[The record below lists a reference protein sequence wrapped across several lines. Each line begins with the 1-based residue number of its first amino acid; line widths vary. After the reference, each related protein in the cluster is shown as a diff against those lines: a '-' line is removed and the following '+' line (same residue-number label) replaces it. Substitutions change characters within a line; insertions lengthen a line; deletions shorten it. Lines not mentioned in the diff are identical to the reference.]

1 MDMLG
6 DAVEVAAAGGT
17 TVDFASLAPNFTNA
31 SIQFEVAWGALGPG
45 SAPNET
51 LATKQSGDTFELAA
65 AALATRGVPS
75 SSTDC
80 PLHYLGSWQLVPGK
94 NPCFTI
100 SSPGRTHYRSLLT
113 FILLQTLIIK
123 LPSRA
128 AYKQPKQRVSNH

>member
-1 MDMLG
+1 MWGPAIFPVGNPQDYAGKTWAGLYSSFYQPRQQLLMDMLG

-17 TVDFASLAPNFTNA
+17 TVDFATLAPSFTNA

-51 LATKQSGDTFELAA
+51 FATKPSGDTFELAA

-75 SSTDC
+75 PSTGR

-94 NPCFTI
+94 NPC
-100 SSPGRTHYRSLLT
+100 
-113 FILLQTLIIK
+113 
-123 LPSRA
+123 
-128 AYKQPKQRVSNH
+128 